1 MINTLEE
8 LEVFVTK
15 NWNSINNYIDAE
27 GKDLIFPLYNSV
39 DIRES
44 DNKIAPVD
52 NNIYPAGFNNLCL
65 LDLEAVGNYLEKFI
79 VKNNPDAQS
88 IGILIE
94 SHTKNKF
101 YLDNIAYLQKAIRD
115 AGYNDVHL
123 ISFDKDLFG
132 ENNKIELESASH
144 FPLLVERAHTD
155 NKETFI
161 NNGTKIDFIVM
172 NNDQSEKIDTNLEE
186 LNTPIH
192 PSPTAGWYN
201 RSKSKHFIYYKE
213 VLENFCKKFDVS
225 CDLLQANFEL
235 VEDVNFSDKSGLDK
249 IAGAVDRVK
258 GPKTDSKVFIKG
270 DQGTYGMGIS
280 VVSSGE
286 EVINFNRKSRN
297 KMDIGKNKI
306 KFSSVIVQE
315 GVDTVLKYDNMPAE
329 VTIYLIGGMSA
340 GGFMRANSQKGAWEN
355 LNSRGM
361 VFKKF
366 CISEIRQNQDHKAK
380 EALYSIVG
388 RLSSLA
394 CALEIKN
401 LNK

>member
-1 MINTLEE
+1 MINNLNE
-8 LEVFVTK
+8 LEKFVTE
-15 NWNSINNYIDAE
+15 NWNSINNFIDAE
-27 GKDLIFPLYNSV
+27 GEKLTFPLYNSV

-79 VKNNPDAQS
+79 YKYAPQAKS

-101 YLDNIAYLQKAIRD
+101 YLDNIAYLQKAVKD
-115 AGYNDVHL
+115 AGFEDVQIL
-123 ISFDKDLFG
+123 SFDNDLF
-132 ENNKIELESASH
+132 NDSTELKLETASH
-144 FPLLVERAHTD
+144 FELTVKKAQIND
-155 NKETFI
+155 NKVQIGEDV
-161 NNGTKIDFIVM
+161 IDFVVM
-172 NNDQSEKIDTNLEE
+172 NNDQSEKMEVNFSNLE
-186 LNTPIH
+186 TPIH
-192 PSPTAGWYN
+192 PSPNAGWYN
-201 RSKSKHFIYYKE
+201 RSKSQHFIFYKE
-213 VLENFCKKFDVS
+213 VLEKFCERFNIS
-225 CDLLQANFEL
+225 PSLLQANFEL
-235 VEDVNFSDKSGLDK
+235 VDGVDFGDKNGLDK
-249 IAGAVDRVK
+249 IASAVDRVRSNNE
-258 GPKTDSKVFIKG
+258 DSKVFIKG

-297 KMDIGKNKI
+297 KMDVGKNKI

-329 VTIYLIGGMSA
+329 VTIYLIGGQSA
-340 GGFMRANSQKGAWEN
+340 GGFMRANSEKGAQEN

-394 CALEIKN
+394 SALEIEN
-401 LNK
+401 LKK